1 MLLLFFS
8 SYCRYLIISPA
19 TINDSVSTHV
29 YFFFKAVHSH
39 WEWKVEE
46 SMTIRSQ
53 LPQVMMNLNHRERER
68 VSRKTFLLTV
78 ARKNTHHA
86 CADVVIIAITWHLTH
101 AWRWSKHCIEG
112 TSRCIIIVPSFPQFL
127 QSRLI
132 FFICTRVTTLHPCYM
147 KNALVFSQS
156 DARYF
161 FM

>member
-1 MLLLFFS
+1 
-8 SYCRYLIISPA
+8 
-19 TINDSVSTHV
+19 
-29 YFFFKAVHSH
+29 
-39 WEWKVEE
+39 
-46 SMTIRSQ
+46 MTIRLQ

-78 ARKNTHHA
+78 VRKNTHHA

-161 FM
+161 FMYINFVFLTTLIQWWCCKEKFDAFLWPIRRALFLHVY